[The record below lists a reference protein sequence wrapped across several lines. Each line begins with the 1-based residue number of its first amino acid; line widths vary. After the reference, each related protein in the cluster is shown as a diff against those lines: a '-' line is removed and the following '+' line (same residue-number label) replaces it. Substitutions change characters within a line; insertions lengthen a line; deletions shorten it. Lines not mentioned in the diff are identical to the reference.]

1 LLLRTRTGRATLAV
15 SDMKPANEIHRKMD
29 KESVRF
35 GKDTRPRQGPLNP
48 SRTAAMLKTA
58 PLACERKAT

>member
-15 SDMKPANEIHRKMD
+15 SEMESAKEIHRKVD

-35 GKDTRPRQGPLNP
+35 GKDTRPRQGP
-48 SRTAAMLKTA
+48 
-58 PLACERKAT
+58 